1 MQTER
6 GWKGGRGEYTPP
18 PPLRRPPKQCAVVRA
33 PAQCKGCYQLAA
45 QRRARVEKKPSR
57 AKTNPT
63 FRQGPLVVGSF
74 LLEFINSIDFDLH
87 NLRKLLTIINI
98 CSDVLQLRSN

>member
-6 GWKGGRGEYTPP
+6 GWKGGGEYTPP
-18 PPLRRPPKQCAVVRA
+18 LRWPPKCAVVRA
-33 PAQCKGCYQLAA
+33 PAHCKGCYQLAA

-63 FRQGPLVVGSF
+63 FRQGLLV
-74 LLEFINSIDFDLH
+74 
-87 NLRKLLTIINI
+87 
-98 CSDVLQLRSN
+98 LRSFSLNVGVSKFNRF

>member
-6 GWKGGRGEYTPP
+6 GWKGGGEYAPP
-18 PPLRRPPKQCAVVRA
+18 PYAVCSVRA
-33 PAQCKGCYQLAA
+33 PAQCYQLVA

-63 FRQGPLVVGSF
+63 FRQGLLVLRVLFNKCWSTYM
-74 LLEFINSIDFDLH
+74 NSIDFDLQ
-87 NLRKLLTIINI
+87 KLTIINI
-98 CSDVLQLRSN
+98 CRMIEN

>member
-6 GWKGGRGEYTPP
+6 GWKGGGGNMPP
-18 PPLRRPPKQCAVVRA
+18 PPPYAVCSVRA
-33 PAQCKGCYQLAA
+33 PAQCYQLVA

-63 FRQGPLVVGSF
+63 FRQGPLVLG
-74 LLEFINSIDFDLH
+74 
-87 NLRKLLTIINI
+87 
-98 CSDVLQLRSN
+98 VLFTKCL

>member
-6 GWKGGRGEYTPP
+6 GLERGGGNAPP
-18 PPLRRPPKQCAVVRA
+18 PFYTVCSVRA
-33 PAQCKGCYQLAA
+33 PAQCYQLVA

-74 LLEFINSIDFDLH
+74 LLLFMNLIDFDLYH
-87 NLRKLLTIINI
+87 L
-98 CSDVLQLRSN
+98 

>member
-6 GWKGGRGEYTPP
+6 GWKGGGEYAPP
-18 PPLRRPPKQCAVVRA
+18 PYAGRQCAVLRA
-33 PAQCKGCYQLAA
+33 PAQCYQLVA

-74 LLEFINSIDFDLH
+74 LLFFMNLIDFDLY
-87 NLRKLLTIINI
+87 NF
-98 CSDVLQLRSN
+98 